1 MLFHKFDAETK
12 IFIESIESEEQPDN
26 STDKILPEITEHYT
40 VAFIDDEWVSVLKPT
55 FEIVENKI
63 ELKETTQEE

>member
-12 IFIESIESEEQPDN
+12 IFIESIESEEQPEN

-63 ELKETTQEE
+63 ELKETIQEE

>member
-12 IFIESIESEEQPDN
+12 IFIESIESEEQPEN